1 MSDGL
6 AELLASDPDF
16 DAMSTAGLIETA
28 MRPLMVTDRAR
39 ALLVLSRRVD
49 EEPAILAEFLSALEQ
64 DDANTRVVGLMTVR
78 LFGLVGL
85 LLNVQGPGR
94 EIAADVWR
102 SLPGVDRDDVRQAM
116 RANDVAFPW

>member
-1 MSDGL
+1 
-6 AELLASDPDF
+6 
-16 DAMSTAGLIETA
+16 